1 MNKKGGSQWAKKFMS
16 SRDTFY
22 KNWQNQKEFRLQC
35 SVEFHTR
42 AIKCWMIDEER
53 QLIFPGFQNQIGH
66 IMAKKS
72 LMQIGEEEKEHH
84 RESCGKDEF

>member
-1 MNKKGGSQWAKKFMS
+1 
-16 SRDTFY
+16 
-22 KNWQNQKEFRLQC
+22 
-35 SVEFHTR
+35 
-42 AIKCWMIDEER
+42 MIDEDR

-84 RESCGKDEF
+84 QESSGKDEF